1 MPEEGKKIASGEEAL
16 ADSTHAYHKSSEL
29 QPGNANQQIPLEDR
43 AVEPSNEHSNV
54 QNELPLILK
63 FDCGNPTRDPPPG
76 GDKTDV
82 AYVNEAYKL
91 NSCQAEALPLICD
104 IKPRIEGSEY
114 NWDVFLPDATTNM
127 FTYYSPNQRNPSND
141 LMQKSFDP
149 TGQFS
154 NLMSQLPHTTL
165 GHEGMRVVDRED
177 EGSAN
182 VLDEDSEASG
192 SDDDDDEDKPQK
204 GRSNAPVTKSD
215 ILVTTPL
222 LLGNALTANQTKTAA
237 KLPSVR
243 SLVLDEADVLL
254 DPLFREQTLGI
265 WRSCVHHITA
275 KTNMF
280 HGHDQ
285 C

>member
-1 MPEEGKKIASGEEAL
+1 MPEEGKKIVSGEEAL

-63 FDCGNPTRDPPPG
+63 FDCGNPSRDPPPG

-165 GHEGMRVVDRED
+165 GHEGMRIVDPVA
-177 EGSAN
+177 SASEHEIGDHPFQRGEAIENGEVHNSRSHTAGMSGNLN
-182 VLDEDSEASG
+182 VTLD
-192 SDDDDDEDKPQK
+192 
-204 GRSNAPVTKSD
+204 
-215 ILVTTPL
+215 
-222 LLGNALTANQTKTAA
+222 NQ
-237 KLPSVR
+237 V
-243 SLVLDEADVLL
+243 E
-254 DPLFREQTLGI
+254 
-265 WRSCVHHITA
+265 
-275 KTNMF
+275 M
-280 HGHDQ
+280 
-285 C
+285 